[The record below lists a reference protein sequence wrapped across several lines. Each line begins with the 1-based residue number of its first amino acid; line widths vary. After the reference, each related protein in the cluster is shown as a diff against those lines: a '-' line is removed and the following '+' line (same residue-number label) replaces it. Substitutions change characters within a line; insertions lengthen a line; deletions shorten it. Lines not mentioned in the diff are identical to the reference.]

1 MMKYSAIFLLLFGM
15 LFTPCILHAQDRK
28 SNIPLTQRRLNDTLV
43 ALSEDTLRQ
52 KDLYDVISSV
62 FNKHKATENKATVI
76 GTKPVFSVLPAI
88 GYTLQTKLAVTLS
101 GNIAFRIAPGSRIS
115 TISSNSAYTQ
125 RKQVIIPVQSNIWTA
140 DDKYNFIGDFKF
152 YEYPQSTFGLGSN
165 SSVKNENPMDYTLF
179 RFYETVLKQVA
190 GNFYAGVGFIYD
202 RHFDI
207 TEKGNPD
214 GSISDYALY
223 GAQSSTT
230 SSGITLN
237 VLIDMRNNSLNPTK
251 GFYAAILFRDN
262 KKFLGSTS
270 SWKSLVV
277 DVRKYYRLPASSD
290 NVIAFW
296 SYNWLVLNGK
306 PPYLDLPAN
315 TWDQYNGTGRGYIQG
330 RFRGSQMVYLE
341 SEYRYKITKNG
352 LLGGVA
358 FINAES
364 FSGTPGT
371 SLQTVQP
378 GYGAGLRIKLNKVS
392 KTNIAIDYGF
402 GNHGSKGIFV
412 TVGEI
417 F

>member
-1 MMKYSAIFLLLFGM
+1 
-15 LFTPCILHAQDRK
+15 
-28 SNIPLTQRRLNDTLV
+28 
-43 ALSEDTLRQ
+43 
-52 KDLYDVISSV
+52 
-62 FNKHKATENKATVI
+62 
-76 GTKPVFSVLPAI
+76 
-88 GYTLQTKLAVTLS
+88 
-101 GNIAFRIAPGSRIS
+101 
-115 TISSNSAYTQ
+115 
-125 RKQVIIPVQSNIWTA
+125 
-140 DDKYNFIGDFKF
+140 
-152 YEYPQSTFGLGSN
+152 
-165 SSVKNENPMDYTLF
+165 
-179 RFYETVLKQVA
+179 
-190 GNFYAGVGFIYD
+190 
-202 RHFDI
+202 
-207 TEKGNPD
+207 
-214 GSISDYALY
+214 
-223 GAQSSTT
+223 
-230 SSGITLN
+230 
-237 VLIDMRNNSLNPTK
+237 MRNNSLNPTK
-251 GFYAAILFRDN
+251 GFYAAVLFRDN

-330 RFRGSQMVYLE
+330 RFRGSQMVYLK

-378 GYGAGLRIKLNKVS
+378 GYGVGLRIKLNKVS

-402 GNHGSKGIFV
+402 GNQGSKGIFV